1 MALQINGTTVVNNSR
16 QLQNIASL
24 DSTTSATIAGAAGG
38 EAYMHPVH
46 APNASGFG
54 NQNTVYTAGSN
65 GATFICNLYSN
76 SYSAQANY
84 SSTTWHFSLG
94 FQRFNSSQFVQGWSI
109 ASLPSGATANVRGG
123 WKAWDN

>member
-1 MALQINGTTVVNNSR
+1 MAIQISGTTVVNNSR

-24 DSTTSATIAGAAGG
+24 DSTTAATIGAAAGG

-46 APNASGFG
+46 APNASGYG

-65 GATFICNLYSN
+65 GATFITDLYSS

-84 SSTTWHFSLG
+84 SSTTWFHTKTFA
-94 FQRFNSSQFVQGWSI
+94 RFNSSQALFGWSI
-109 ASLPSGATANVRGG
+109 ASLPAGATANVRGS

>member
-24 DSTTSATIAGAAGG
+24 DSTSAATIGAAAGG

-46 APNASGFG
+46 APNASGNG

-65 GATFICNLYSN
+65 GATFITSLYSN
-76 SYSAQANY
+76 SNSANASY
-84 SSTTWHFSLG
+84 SSTTWHHTEG
-94 FQRFNSSQFVQGWSI
+94 FYRSNSSQAFEGWSI
-109 ASLPSGATANVRGG
+109 ASLPSGATANVRGS

>member
-1 MALQINGTTVVNNSR
+1 MAIQISGTTVVNNSR

-24 DSTTSATIAGAAGG
+24 DSTTAATIGAAAGG

-46 APNASGFG
+46 APNASGNG

-65 GATFICNLYSN
+65 GATFITSLYSN
-76 SYSAQANY
+76 SYSAVPQY
-84 SSTTWHFSLG
+84 SSTTWFHTKPFRRS
-94 FQRFNSSQFVQGWSI
+94 NSSQAFDGWSI
-109 ASLPSGATANVRGG
+109 ASLPAGATANVRGS